1 MILLHLKF
9 SKSRNGSITSAL
21 YYTINN
27 IVINIGRWMNQEV
40 ITRGIIRGEQKNK
53 TEDLSSSAGI
63 QPRISLVFFNTFE
76 K

>member
-1 MILLHLKF
+1 
-9 SKSRNGSITSAL
+9 
-21 YYTINN
+21 
-27 IVINIGRWMNQEV
+27 MNQEV